1 MGGEIS
7 QIDCC
12 LGTETD
18 DHRSKAKIELSVMKK
33 TLDSQKKA
41 NRKFRLQKESEIRKY
56 RKRICALEGER
67 QSLICVL
74 KEIEIRE
81 IQNLSG
87 ISQSVMT
94 EDMNEADGIM
104 NEVQT
109 SSRETRESSLD
120 SVAGTSSFDSPVSP
134 LSFASDCLDSIIH
147 VNDDKYGV
155 A

>member
-1 MGGEIS
+1 MGGELS

-12 LGTETD
+12 LGTDTD
-18 DHRSKAKIELSVMKK
+18 DRDMKYHMELEMVKK
-33 TLDSQKKA
+33 SLNSQKKA

-56 RKRICALEGER
+56 RKRICALKGER

-81 IQNLSG
+81 IQNLRG